1 MELSK
6 EEVDNIYSSLKQIDC
21 CSDIL
26 KDETIR
32 DLTIDIR
39 SILNPI
45 YCPTCGSCGEIG
57 DGCHNRC
64 ESLYG
69 HLLFVNIEQYLLEK
83 EKQFFKS
90 EINRPNIISKIIDE
104 LKERQYIT
112 DDKGFYCDH
121 YIKTFDNQQKELDE
135 YYTNVK
141 RLLELL
147 EKVEVSDSG
156 KEFHPNYISSCRV
169 FDTEEIG
176 IRLTNLKR
184 LVR

>member
-6 EEVDNIYSSLKQIDC
+6 EQVEYINDRLDKIQQFDTSENI
-21 CSDIL
+21 
-26 KDETIR
+26 E
-32 DLTIDIR
+32 DLVNDIR
-39 SILNPI
+39 AELVEHFCSVCYFN
-45 YCPTCGSCGEIG
+45 SCGEIG

-83 EKQFFKS
+83 EKQFFKN
-90 EINRPNIISKIIDE
+90 EINRPNIISKIIDD

-147 EKVEVSDSG
+147 EKVEVSDSD
-156 KEFHPNYISSCRV
+156 KEFHPNAIHSCRAL
-169 FDTEEIG
+169 DASEISD
-176 IRLTNLKR
+176 IMNKLKR
-184 LVR
+184 LTE